1 MTRVGAASPKEEIFR
16 PQAPAGGRK
25 IVWGG
30 EYLLAASKAG
40 RFRPALAYAAMVSKS
55 SLALLLDGLA
65 PSTVSRCWRAS
76 SLRPR

>member
-1 MTRVGAASPKEEIFR
+1 MTRVGAASPEEEIFR
-16 PQAPAGGRK
+16 PLAPAGGRK

-30 EYLLAASKAG
+30 EYLLAASRPG
-40 RFRPALAYAAMVSKS
+40 VRPALSYAAMVSKS